1 MNLDIKEYILNKISI
16 KNTYNF
22 IKSLTRYYEVDVYE
36 MKFRVIE
43 DWYNIPIELYHLCL
57 LSFIRNLT
65 QNP

>member
-1 MNLDIKEYILNKISI
+1 MNSDIKEYILNKISI

-22 IKSLTRYYEVDVYE
+22 IKSLTRFYEVDVYE
-36 MKFRVIE
+36 MKYKVIE

-65 QNP
+65 ENP